1 MRNPNYKGRNTFF
14 EVSPGSRT
22 LLFQE
27 LEYKFNFRKFYSNTK
42 IKSITFKKRDK
53 TVLHECTL
61 PGTGIIYKRSTVIQ
75 KRPSFLT
82 VQNLVEKALFHFHTY
97 PYTVEVFIA
106 NSTVWFKISSLRI
119 SFYAKFFFH
128 FSLTAMTEKQF

>member
-1 MRNPNYKGRNTFF
+1 MYILCNFLRKAKNSKSLKCRYPYCTQYLHSLVMRNPNYKGRNTFF

-97 PYTVEVFIA
+97 P
-106 NSTVWFKISSLRI
+106 
-119 SFYAKFFFH
+119 
-128 FSLTAMTEKQF
+128 